1 MILEKRKSSICSATT
16 IVNSSSIPWNTFQL
30 IEASDGLITRAKV
43 KFNYSLLGKIY
54 KTLFRSPPVMME
66 VTYINGLRKSYRII
80 PENSDNG
87 VIVSHL
93 PKDDSEAISFFRG
106 QLPGQVNS
114 FSFSTSNSL
123 LYAPNI
129 EMTFSSYKLLE
140 PSINQ
145 RP

>member
-1 MILEKRKSSICSATT
+1 MILENRKSSICSASTMGK
-16 IVNSSSIPWNTFQL
+16 SSSIPWNTSHL
-30 IEASDGLITRAKV
+30 IEAGDGLITRAKV
-43 KFNYSLLGKIY
+43 KFNYSTFGKIY

-93 PKDDSEAISFFRG
+93 PKDDSEAMSFFRG
-106 QLPGQVNS
+106 QLPAQVKS

-140 PSINQ
+140 PSIKQ